1 MGVFGKGYNRD
12 TPKKE
17 GTLMPKRIVP
27 LNDTKVRMTKPAEKP
42 QKFFDGGGLFLL
54 VTPTG
59 GKLWRLKYR
68 FGGSERL
75 LCIGTYPETSLAEAR
90 QRRDQASALL
100 AKGVDPRETKKAQNV
115 AGKQEAET
123 FEIIA
128 REWYDKFSPSWAP
141 SHAKTTIRRLELF
154 IFPWL
159 GARPVKAVTA
169 PELLSA
175 LRRIEAKGALETA
188 HRVKQVCGQVFRYT
202 IATGRAERDPSGD
215 LRGAIPPAS
224 GKHMATITDPKEIAG
239 LLRSID
245 DYRGSIVTRCAL
257 QLAPLVFVRPG
268 ELRQAEWSEFNL
280 EMAEWRI
287 PSEKMKGGAVH
298 IVPLSR
304 QALDILREIHPL
316 TGHGRYVFPSPR
328 TDSRPMSSNAI
339 LSALRRM
346 GYAKDE
352 MSGHGFRSMASTLLN
367 EHGWNRDAI
376 ERQLA
381 HAERN
386 RVRAAYNYAEF
397 MPERKKMMQA
407 WADYLEGIKTGAKI
421 IPIQAMGSK
430 KRPLKRKSLV
440 MTYS

>member
-1 MGVFGKGYNRD
+1 
-12 TPKKE
+12 
-17 GTLMPKRIVP
+17 MPRRIAP
-27 LNDTKVRMTKPAEKP
+27 LTDTKVRTIKPTEKP
-42 QKFFDGGGLFLL
+42 QKLFDGGGLFLL

-68 FGGSERL
+68 FGGIEKL
-75 LCIGTYPETSLAEAR
+75 LAIGAYPQTSLADAR
-90 QRRDQASALL
+90 QKRDQASALL
-100 AKGVDPRETKKAQNV
+100 ANGVDPSDTKKAQKATGN
-115 AGKQEAET
+115 QETET

-128 REWYDKFSPSWAP
+128 REWYAKFSPSWAT
-141 SHAKTTIRRLELF
+141 SHGNKIIRRLELYV
-154 IFPWL
+154 FPWV
-159 GARPVKAVTA
+159 GAKPIKSITA
-169 PELLSA
+169 PELLTA
-175 LRRIEAKGALETA
+175 LRRIEAKGTLETA
-188 HRVKQVCGQVFRYT
+188 HRTQQNCGQVFRYAV
-202 IATGRAERDPSGD
+202 ATGRAERDPSGD

-280 EMAEWRI
+280 EASEWRI
-287 PSEKMKGGAVH
+287 PAEKMKAGVLH
-298 IVPLSR
+298 IVPLSK
-304 QALDILREIHPL
+304 QALDVLHEIQPL
-316 TGHGRYVFPSPR
+316 TGNDRYVFPSPR
-328 TDSRPMSSNAI
+328 TGSRPMSSNGI

-346 GYAKDE
+346 GFAKDE

-367 EHGWNRDAI
+367 EQGWNRDAI

-386 RVRAAYNYAEF
+386 SVRAAYNYAEF

-407 WADYLEGIKTGAKI
+407 WADYLDGIKAGAKI
-421 IPIQAMGSK
+421 IPLRAAG
-430 KRPLKRKSLV
+430 
-440 MTYS
+440 

>member
-1 MGVFGKGYNRD
+1 
-12 TPKKE
+12 
-17 GTLMPKRIVP
+17 MPKRIVP

-59 GKLWRLKYR
+59 GKLWRFKYR
-68 FGGSERL
+68 FGASERL

-90 QRRDQASALL
+90 LRRDQASALL
-100 AKGVDPRETKKAQNV
+100 AKGVDPRETKKAQKA
-115 AGKQEAET
+115 AGNQETET

-128 REWYDKFSPSWAP
+128 REWYAKFSPSWAT

-159 GARPVKAVTA
+159 GARPVKTITA
-169 PELLSA
+169 PELLAA

-188 HRVKQVCGQVFRYT
+188 HRVKQVCGQVFRYA

-215 LRGAIPPAS
+215 LRGAIPAAS
-224 GKHMATITDPKEIAG
+224 GKHMATITAPKEIAG

-280 EMAEWRI
+280 ETAEWRI
-287 PSEKMKGGAVH
+287 PAEKMKAGAVH

-304 QALDILREIHPL
+304 QAIDILREIHPL

-367 EHGWNRDAI
+367 EQGWNRDAI

-421 IPIQAMGSK
+421 IPLRIMG
-430 KRPLKRKSLV
+430 
-440 MTYS
+440 

>member
-1 MGVFGKGYNRD
+1 
-12 TPKKE
+12 
-17 GTLMPKRIVP
+17 MPKRIAP
-27 LNDTKVRMTKPAEKP
+27 LTDTKVRTTKPTEKP
-42 QKFFDGGGLFLL
+42 QKLFDGGGLFLL
-54 VTPTG
+54 LTPTG
-59 GKLWRLKYR
+59 GRLWRFKYR
-68 FGGSERL
+68 FGGSEKL
-75 LCIGTYPETSLAEAR
+75 LSIGTYPETSLAEAR

-100 AKGVDPRETKKAQNV
+100 AKGIDPSETKKAQKA
-115 AGKQEAET
+115 AGNQETET

-128 REWYDKFSPSWAP
+128 REWYAKFSPSWAT

-159 GARPVKAVTA
+159 GARPVKTITA
-169 PELLSA
+169 PELLAA

-188 HRVKQVCGQVFRYT
+188 HRVKQVCGQVFRYA

-245 DYRGSIVTRCAL
+245 DYRGGIVTRCAL

-280 EMAEWRI
+280 ETAEWRI
-287 PSEKMKGGAVH
+287 PAEKMKAGAVH

-304 QALDILREIHPL
+304 QAIDILREIHPL

-367 EHGWNRDAI
+367 EQGWNRDAI

-386 RVRAAYNYAEF
+386 SVRAAYNYAEF
-397 MPERKKMMQA
+397 IPERKKMMQA
-407 WADYLEGIKTGAKI
+407 WADYLEGIKSEAKI
-421 IPIQAMGSK
+421 IPIRATG
-430 KRPLKRKSLV
+430 
-440 MTYS
+440 

>member
-1 MGVFGKGYNRD
+1 
-12 TPKKE
+12 
-17 GTLMPKRIVP
+17 MPKRIAP
-27 LNDTKVRMTKPAEKP
+27 LTDTKIRTAKPAEKP
-42 QKFFDGGGLFLL
+42 QKLFDGGGLFLL

-59 GKLWRLKYR
+59 GKLWRFKYR
-68 FGGSERL
+68 FGGNEKL
-75 LCIGTYPETSLAEAR
+75 LSMGTYPGTSLAEAR

-100 AKGVDPRETKKAQNV
+100 AKGLDPGETKKAQKA

-128 REWYDKFSPSWAP
+128 REWHAKFSSSWAV
-141 SHAKTTIRRLELF
+141 SHAKATLRRLELF

-159 GARPVKAVTA
+159 GNRPIKTITA
-169 PELLSA
+169 PELLAA

-188 HRVKQVCGQVFRYT
+188 HRVKQVCGQVFRYA

-245 DYRGSIVTRCAL
+245 SYRGSIVTRCAL

-280 EMAEWRI
+280 ETAEWRI
-287 PSEKMKGGAVH
+287 PAEKMKAGAVH

-304 QALDILREIHPL
+304 QAIDFLREIHPL

-346 GYAKDE
+346 GYAKEE

-367 EHGWNRDAI
+367 EQGWNRDAI

-386 RVRAAYNYAEF
+386 SVRAAYNHAEF
-397 MPERKKMMQA
+397 LPERKKMMQA
-407 WADYLEGIKTGAKI
+407 WADYLDGIKSGAKI
-421 IPIQAMGSK
+421 VPIRSMG
-430 KRPLKRKSLV
+430 
-440 MTYS
+440 

>member
-1 MGVFGKGYNRD
+1 
-12 TPKKE
+12 
-17 GTLMPKRIVP
+17 MPKRIAP
-27 LNDTKVRMTKPAEKP
+27 LTDSKVRTTKPTEKP
-42 QKFFDGGGLFLL
+42 QKLFDGGGLFLL

-59 GKLWRLKYR
+59 GRLWRFKYR

-75 LCIGTYPETSLAEAR
+75 LSIGTYPEASLAEAR

-100 AKGVDPRETKKAQNV
+100 ANGIDPSETKKAQKA
-115 AGKQEAET
+115 AGNQETES

-128 REWYDKFSPSWAP
+128 REWYAKFSPSWAT
-141 SHAKTTIRRLELF
+141 SYAKTTIRRLELF

-159 GARPVKAVTA
+159 GARPVKSITA
-169 PELLSA
+169 PELLAA

-188 HRVKQVCGQVFRYT
+188 HRVKQVCGQVFRYA

-245 DYRGSIVTRCAL
+245 DYRGGIVTRCAL

-280 EMAEWRI
+280 ETAEWRI
-287 PSEKMKGGAVH
+287 PAEKMKAGTVH

-304 QALDILREIHPL
+304 QAIDILRELHPL

-367 EHGWNRDAI
+367 EQGWNRDAI

-381 HAERN
+381 HAENN

-407 WADYLEGIKTGAKI
+407 WADYLEGIKSGAKI
-421 IPIQAMGSK
+421 IPIRATG
-430 KRPLKRKSLV
+430 
-440 MTYS
+440 